1 MRRRITK
8 PRRPRKRP
16 ASRARAATLCV
27 GGGGLPPR
35 PSYAGSALALS
46 STAQDRRP
54 CVGNPAGGV
63 PMSALT
69 ATITSVLPSRKRAEP
84 LAWGLVPS
92 SRVKDRWSR
101 RPRPSTRRSWSM
113 PSSTKSRSCGE
124 RDIVTLRARGLTRA
138 RRASRAGR
146 APRGEHASDRPRL
159 RAGSSD
165 ADPPTKT
172 RSVFAADT
180 TGRAGDSVCQ
190 LRRAPPFSSTLAA
203 SSPALPLGR
212 AGTFAAV
219 ACAREAVLLTSG
231 PPPSQSPPPRAR
243 APRPEP
249 RRTRVRRPRTAQR
262 ETRPRPA
269 IPRPRATTERCPP
282 RCPRR

>member
-1 MRRRITK
+1 M
-8 PRRPRKRP
+8 
-16 ASRARAATLCV
+16 
-27 GGGGLPPR
+27 
-35 PSYAGSALALS
+35 
-46 STAQDRRP
+46 
-54 CVGNPAGGV
+54 GNPAGACLC
-63 PMSALT
+63 P
-69 ATITSVLPSRKRAEP
+69 PS
-84 LAWGLVPS
+84 
-92 SRVKDRWSR
+92 
-101 RPRPSTRRSWSM
+101 PRPSR
-113 PSSTKSRSCGE
+113 PCCPAANAPSRSPGGSCP
-124 RDIVTLRARGLTRA
+124 ARGSKTGGPGAPGRPRA
-138 RRASRAGR
+138 DPGRCHPARNRARAGR
-146 APRGEHASDRPRL
+146 ETSSRSARAASRERDARPEQVAH
-159 RAGSSD
+159 RAGNTPRTARGS
-165 ADPPTKT
+165 AREAVMPTRRQKPVF
-172 RSVFAADT
+172 VFAADT

-190 LRRAPPFSSTLAA
+190 SASGTSFSSTLAA

-249 RRTRVRRPRTAQR
+249 RRTRVRRARTAQR